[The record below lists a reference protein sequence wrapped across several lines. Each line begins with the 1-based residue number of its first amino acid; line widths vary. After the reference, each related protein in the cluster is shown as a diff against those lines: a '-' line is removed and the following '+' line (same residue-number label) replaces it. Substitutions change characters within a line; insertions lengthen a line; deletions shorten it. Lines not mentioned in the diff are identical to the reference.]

1 MIPRYGLIYLW
12 DIFVVSQECSVIS
25 FFYDLVYIFL
35 FYVLAYLASWPWHWE
50 LDTGKNVIFGRK
62 IWSFLVPKKIY
73 PFCPFKQNWFTSC
86 HCSNVYF
93 TTSDVLPHLLLG
105 FISQCLTCLCESLF
119 TEDRQVRYRSYEISV
134 KVQIW
139 KSWSQSERKEN
150 KRKKIGSKLWQRED
164 SWFST
169 NWIKSVLL

>member
-25 FFYDLVYIFL
+25 FFMFWYIF
-35 FYVLAYLASWPWHWE
+35 FFFMFWHILL
-50 LDTGKNVIFGRK
+50 LDPDIGNLNQKNVIFGWK
-62 IWSFLVPKKIY
+62 IWSFLVQKEIY
-73 PFCPFKQNWFTSC
+73 SFCPSSPNWFTSC
-86 HCSNVYF
+86 HCSDVYF
-93 TTSDVLPHLLLG
+93 TTSDVLPHLILG

-134 KVQIW
+134 KVQIC

-169 NWIKSVLL
+169 DWIKSVLL